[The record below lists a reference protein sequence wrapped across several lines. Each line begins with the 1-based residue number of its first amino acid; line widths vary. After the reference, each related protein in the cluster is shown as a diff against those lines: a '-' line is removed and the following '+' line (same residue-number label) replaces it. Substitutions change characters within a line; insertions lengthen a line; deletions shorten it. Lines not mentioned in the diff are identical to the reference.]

1 MLDNEE
7 KKERY
12 VINDYLLVRFEIILL
27 LGNDKSR
34 KGLRIFYDRRSIF
47 VIGIWYASDLVLNLK
62 VINLNSFKNS
72 FWMKPC
78 QPAMFVFVGNKG

>member
-34 KGLRIFYDRRSIF
+34 KVLRIFYDRRSIF